1 MLYMSNNKEKG
12 EKYTDN
18 KTIPNKN
25 NDEEYVGRDWSKVFM
40 LFLIVFI
47 VTVAWYVLKAL
58 TGMG

>member
-1 MLYMSNNKEKG
+1 MSDNKENR
-12 EKYTDN
+12 ENFTDS
-18 KTIPNKN
+18 KPIPNKN
-25 NDEEYVGRDWSKVFM
+25 NDEEYVGRDWSKIFM